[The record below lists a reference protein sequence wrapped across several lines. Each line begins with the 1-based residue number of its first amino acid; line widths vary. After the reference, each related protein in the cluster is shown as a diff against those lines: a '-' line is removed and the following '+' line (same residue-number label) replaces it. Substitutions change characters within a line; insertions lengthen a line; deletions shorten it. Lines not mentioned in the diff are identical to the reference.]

1 VIVSHFCNKENVS
14 LFWDSESHGL
24 SGIFIYDNFNY
35 PFTMKNLSVC
45 SGNITGTLSLEPGC
59 RSKAH
64 QSLCCI
70 GCFDMP
76 TLNKTYLIN
85 ITETNHDFRSL
96 KISWRFPYYKNE
108 KQSLEFLW
116 GHIRYT
122 RIVNKKSGANMVIL
136 LNDKSCSHI
145 THKCVNLSSSTIY
158 CKWKINLKHK
168 SSK

>member
-1 VIVSHFCNKENVS
+1 MVILLNDKSCSHITHKCGAGQNKE
-14 LFWDSESHGL
+14 
-24 SGIFIYDNFNY
+24 IIFNY

-85 ITETNHDFRSL
+85 ITEARISNIESCFRSVG
-96 KISWRFPYYKNE
+96 S
-108 KQSLEFLW
+108 
-116 GHIRYT
+116 
-122 RIVNKKSGANMVIL
+122 
-136 LNDKSCSHI
+136 
-145 THKCVNLSSSTIY
+145 
-158 CKWKINLKHK
+158 
-168 SSK
+168 